1 METWKIYK
9 HTNKVNGKCYI
20 GQTCRKNPNERWNN
34 GKGYNGTIFA
44 KAIEKYGW
52 DNFEHEII
60 EDGILSEEEANKR
73 EMYWIEYYNSYAG
86 VSGGNGYNMTKGG
99 DDRAD
104 KGRPVYQID
113 IETRKIIKK
122 FPSALNAARET
133 GIPGVYSCCNRDLEQ
148 CRQFVSAG
156 GYFWCFVDEW
166 SSNWKPKDGKI
177 TYIDKNGNKIVD
189 CMGKQVCQIDK
200 NGNLIKTYRTATE
213 ASKSIGIG
221 SNSIG
226 RCCKKERRTAG
237 GFYWCYKKDLDN
249 FEIPSQI
256 PISVYGAKS
265 IRCIELDKIFEG
277 IRATAK
283 LFDVGHDQLCRACKI
298 KTLTAGGYH
307 WEYVN

>member
-1 METWKIYK
+1 
-9 HTNKVNGKCYI
+9 
-20 GQTCRKNPNERWNN
+20 
-34 GKGYNGTIFA
+34 
-44 KAIEKYGW
+44 
-52 DNFEHEII
+52 
-60 EDGILSEEEANKR
+60 
-73 EMYWIEYYNSYAG
+73 MYWIEYYNSYAG

-113 IETRKIIKK
+113 IETRKIIKE

-166 SSNWKPKDGKI
+166 SSEWKPKDGKI

-200 NGNLIKTYRTATE
+200 NGNLIKMYRTATE
-213 ASKSIGIG
+213 ASKSVGVG

-237 GFYWCYKKDLDN
+237 GFYWCYRKDLDN
-249 FEIPSQI
+249 FEIPPQT
-256 PISVYGAKS
+256 PISMYGAKS
-265 IRCIELDKIFEG
+265 IRCVELDKIFEG
-277 IRATAK
+277 IRVTAK
-283 LFDVGHDQLCRACKI
+283 LFNVGHDQLCRACKT